1 MRTRIYAGSLA
12 AVAALTFP
20 ALATASNDGVVSS
33 ISEFEY
39 DDNNHLASHMLVY
52 TEECAALIEAHAA
65 GMPTAF
71 DQYKL
76 HPVSGDAKAEYFPE
90 GGLQDPSMDR
100 PTSVNDCKAICV
112 ERGVDQPLVTSALP
126 LRHFSFG
133 QFGDWFHESCLKT
146 EVCFMNYHSKTPVQM
161 IWVDSQGVEN
171 PHGEVK
177 YGERNTK
184 CIDSFLGH
192 RFVFRDGETDEVL
205 LDETIEHTLVKAIGN
220 SPDYTGLDRDFE
232 GEIER
237 TLTREWTRHD
247 RVSRTCSPLG
257 FKKGR
262 LPDDVFA
269 SMGAFYYNNGDNRV
283 REEWSGKGV
292 FVNWWEVDVFFVQ
305 IPWKLKGLWQK
316 RLLDLVEDWVGVE
329 LEQTDMYGLRRYE
342 ESARLLTHVDRE
354 TTHAF
359 SLIVNIYQANLSEPW
374 AVEVH
379 DHDDR
384 LHEVTM
390 EPGDIVYYESAKCL
404 HGRNKPLKGEGS
416 YYVNLFTHYRPV
428 GDPKWFEKPNPEGT
442 PEPLI
447 DVGECRLEGSINDVG
462 VGAAKCDDGN
472 IGQYLSPS
480 LFKATSGEDLFNW
493 WKSVGPQDE
502 GNDEL

>member
-1 MRTRIYAGSLA
+1 
-12 AVAALTFP
+12 
-20 ALATASNDGVVSS
+20 
-33 ISEFEY
+33 
-39 DDNNHLASHMLVY
+39 
-52 TEECAALIEAHAA
+52 
-65 GMPTAF
+65 
-71 DQYKL
+71 
-76 HPVSGDAKAEYFPE
+76 
-90 GGLQDPSMDR
+90 
-100 PTSVNDCKAICV
+100 
-112 ERGVDQPLVTSALP
+112 
-126 LRHFSFG
+126 
-133 QFGDWFHESCLKT
+133 
-146 EVCFMNYHSKTPVQM
+146 MNYHSETPIKM
-161 IWVDSQGVEN
+161 FWVNPQGVES
-171 PHGEVK
+171 PHGEIR
-177 YGERNTK
+177 YAERNTK

-192 RFVFRDGETDEVL
+192 RFVFKDGETDEVL
-205 LDETIEHTLVKAIGN
+205 LDETIKHTLMRGIGN

-237 TLTREWTRHD
+237 TLTREWTRHE
-247 RVSRTCSPLG
+247 RVERTCSPLG

-269 SMGAFYYNNGDNRV
+269 SIGAFYYNNRDNRV

-292 FVNWWEVDVFFVQ
+292 FVNWWEVDVYFVQ
-305 IPWKLKGLWQK
+305 IPWKLKGHWQK
-316 RLLDLVEDWVGVE
+316 RLLELVEDWVGVE

-359 SLIVNIYQANLSEPW
+359 SLIVNIDQGNLSEPW

-379 DHDDR
+379 DHADR

-390 EPGDIVYYESAKCL
+390 QPGDIVYYESARCL

-447 DVGECRLEGSINDVG
+447 DVGDCRLEGSINDVG
-462 VGAAKCDDGN
+462 VGAAKCDDDN

-480 LFKATSGEDLFNW
+480 LFTATSGEDLFNW
-493 WKSVGPQDE
+493 WKSVGPEAED
-502 GNDEL
+502 NDEL